1 VVDDGLRRVGSDNQI
16 EIERDDGLGI
26 GVHGEA
32 ADDTPADV
40 RVREHAKETVQGVA
54 SVLRHAPQEGA
65 GLHAPLSLRV
75 AGFVLQSTHFRR
87 RSTAAPVKPASK
99 RLASR
104 QQTDD
109 DTDPAIGRMLVSSWQ
124 SMTPCARLARAVSIA
139 SAVDLLARAGA
150 RARSRP
156 GSEQWMTYAE
166 ARLGRAAAVAVY
178 GAGEGTSLEAGGP
191 MDHLAVLLRVVD
203 ALNRCG
209 IDYVVGGS
217 LASSMSGEPRAT
229 VDVDL
234 MIDLSA
240 DRIRCL
246 VNALGEDF
254 YAEEASLA
262 RAVRNRSHANVVHR
276 ATVTKIDLFI
286 MGATPIEPQQM
297 RRRRLVKL
305 ETIPAEL
312 YVYTPEDIL
321 LQKLR
326 WFRLGGEV
334 SDRQW
339 QDVQGIVAVQGE
351 RLDLEYLRRAAE
363 VVGVGDLLERVLR
376 LR

>member
-1 VVDDGLRRVGSDNQI
+1 M
-16 EIERDDGLGI
+16 
-26 GVHGEA
+26 
-32 ADDTPADV
+32 
-40 RVREHAKETVQGVA
+40 
-54 SVLRHAPQEGA
+54 
-65 GLHAPLSLRV
+65 
-75 AGFVLQSTHFRR
+75 
-87 RSTAAPVKPASK
+87 KPASK